1 MVDEGIRSDAVPA
14 QLRRARML
22 ELIRSREFARVA
34 DLGEA
39 FGVSQVTARGDLDAL
54 ARRGL
59 VRRIR
64 GGAIARMAPGR
75 EHAFEETELQ
85 HQAEKAAIGRAA
97 AALVR
102 DGETVILD
110 VGTTTTEAAR
120 ALRARESLREVTVLT
135 SALNVALELETAI
148 PRLRVVVLGG
158 TLRPLQHS
166 LVDPLAAL
174 PLDHVNAHTLLLGC
188 NGVDAA
194 AGVTN
199 VNLPEAEVKRRL
211 LAASRRHVVLADGSK
226 LGTVHLARLCP
237 LDEVDVVITGDSA
250 DSGVVDE
257 LRERGVDVH
266 IAA

>member
-1 MVDEGIRSDAVPA
+1 MEEVTRSETVPA
-14 QLRRARML
+14 QLRRQRML
-22 ELIRSREFARVA
+22 ELIRAREFVRVA

-39 FGVSQVTARGDLDAL
+39 FGVSQVTARADLDAL

-64 GGAIARMAPGR
+64 GGAIARMVPER
-75 EHAFEETELQ
+75 EHAFEETARL
-85 HQAEKAAIGRAA
+85 HLAEKQAIGRAA
-97 AALVR
+97 ADLVS

-120 ALRARESLREVTVLT
+120 ALRARGDLGEVTVLT
-135 SALNVALELETAI
+135 SALNVALELEPAI
-148 PRLRVVVLGG
+148 PRLTVVVLGG

-174 PLDHVNAHTLLLGC
+174 PLAHVNAHTILLGC

-211 LAASRRHVVLADGSK
+211 LGAARRRVVLADGSK
-226 LGTVHLARLCP
+226 LGTVHLARLCGV
-237 LDEVDVVITGDSA
+237 DEVDAVITGPSA
-250 DSGVVDE
+250 DPAVVDD
-257 LRERGVDVH
+257 LRHRDVDVVVVD
-266 IAA
+266 

>member
-1 MVDEGIRSDAVPA
+1 VEEGVRIEAVPA
-14 QLRRARML
+14 QLRRQRML
-22 ELIRSREFARVA
+22 ELIRTREFVRVA

-39 FGVSQVTARGDLDAL
+39 FGVSQVTARADLDAL

-64 GGAIARMAPGR
+64 GGAIARMVPDR
-75 EHAFEETELQ
+75 EHAFEETE
-85 HQAEKAAIGRAA
+85 HRHHAEKAAIGRAA

-120 ALRARESLREVTVLT
+120 ALRAREGLREVTVLT
-135 SALNVALELETAI
+135 SALNVALELEPAI
-148 PRLRVVVLGG
+148 PRLNVVVLGG

-174 PLDHVNAHTLLLGC
+174 PLAHVNAHTLLLGC
-188 NGVDAA
+188 NGVDAM

-211 LAASRRHVVLADGSK
+211 LAAARRRIVLADGSK
-226 LGTVHLARLCP
+226 LGTVHLARLCAV
-237 LDEVDVVITGDSA
+237 DEVDAVITGPSA
-250 DSGVVDE
+250 DPAVLAE
-257 LRERGVDVH
+257 LRERGVHVDV
-266 IAA
+266 AT